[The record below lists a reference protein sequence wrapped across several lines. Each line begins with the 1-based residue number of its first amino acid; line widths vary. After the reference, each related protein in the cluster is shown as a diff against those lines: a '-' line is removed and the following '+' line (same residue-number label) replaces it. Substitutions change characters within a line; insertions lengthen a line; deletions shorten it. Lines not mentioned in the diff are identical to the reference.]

1 MTDKIGNVLP
11 TICEM
16 AISGME
22 DTCDATVMGIPIAPN
37 ATGAVF
43 AIKQI
48 PAAYNGLNPSPTNI
62 AAVMATG
69 APKPAVPSKNDPNEK
84 AIRSA
89 CNLLSEV
96 IEAMKCLMI
105 SNCPLLTVTLK
116 RKTAVITIQ
125 QMGNNPYMAPFNE
138 ESKASLTGIL

>member
-1 MTDKIGNVLP
+1 
-11 TICEM
+11 
-16 AISGME
+16 
-22 DTCDATVMGIPIAPN
+22 MGIPIAPN
-37 ATGAVF
+37 ATGAVL

-48 PAAYNGLNPSPTNI
+48 PAAYKGLNPSPTSI

-69 APKPAVPSKNDPNEK
+69 APKPAVPSKNEPKEN
-84 AIRSA
+84 AMRSA

-105 SNCPLLTVTLK
+105 SNWPLLTVILK

-125 QMGNNPYMAPFNE
+125 QMGNKPYIAPFND
-138 ESKASLTGIL
+138 ESKASLTG